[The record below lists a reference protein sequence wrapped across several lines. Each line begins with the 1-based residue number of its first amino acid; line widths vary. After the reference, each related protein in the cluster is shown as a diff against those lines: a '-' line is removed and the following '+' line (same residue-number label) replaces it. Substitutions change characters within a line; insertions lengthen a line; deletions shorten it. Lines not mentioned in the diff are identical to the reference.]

1 MVNKVLKE
9 DVLDNVFEEE
19 NNKKDDLISNNLKG
33 NSKAVSTL
41 QDSA

>member
-9 DVLDNVFEEE
+9 DVLNNDFEEE
-19 NNKKDDLISNNLKG
+19 NNKKDDLISNNLKR

-41 QDSA
+41 QD